1 MDFDFNNWVLVPAT
15 LILFVVCLLDIVIW
29 KQHKRAKTGEIAQ
42 ENALIGLSYDILP
55 ILAVVVIVRAFLIEP
70 FNIPSDSMV
79 PTLQTGDYILVNKFS
94 FGVRLPILNTKI
106 IDSGEPHR
114 GDVAVFRFPKNPSIS
129 FIKRVIGLP
138 GDKIVF
144 DEGTL
149 TINGERISKTPLSTE
164 MGDSTYERFYRE
176 VMGTHTHTIREVV
189 EAWSAGS
196 PQAEF
201 VKSVEGGKFAAN
213 SGHHW
218 EVTVPAG
225 NYFMMGDNRDNSDDS
240 RFWGF
245 VPEENLSGRAFYI
258 WAHKEPGLHW
268 PSFSRDGAID

>member
-15 LILFVVCLLDIVIW
+15 LILFVVCMLDLLLW
-29 KQHKRAKTGEIAQ
+29 KQHKRAKRGEIAQ

-106 IDSGEPHR
+106 LDSGEPHR
-114 GDVAVFRFPKNPSIS
+114 GDVAVFRYPVNPSVS

-138 GDKIVF
+138 GDKIVY
-144 DEGTL
+144 DDGQL
-149 TINGERISKTPLSTE
+149 SINGEKISKLAIPGV
-164 MGDSTYERFYRE
+164 GDSAYERFYHE
-176 VMGTHTHTIREVV
+176 QMGTHNHVIRELDGV
-189 EAWSAGS
+189 WSASSATFILDPKNGQVAS
-196 PQAEF
+196 AD
-201 VKSVEGGKFAAN
+201 
-213 SGHHW
+213 GHHW
-218 EVTVPAG
+218 AVTVPAG
-225 NYFMMGDNRDNSDDS
+225 HYFMMGDNRDQSADS

-258 WAHKEPGLHW
+258 WAHKDPGLHL
-268 PSFSRDGAID
+268 PTFSRDGAID